1 MTALGI
7 FLLFGTV
14 MASLAGITLVSPG
27 TALDRMWALN
37 SRAYKELAPFGRA
50 VGIPFLL
57 LGATLAVAVR
67 GWFKRRLWGW
77 RLTIVVIAT
86 QALGDLVNAVLGH
99 YVEGGIGVAIAGGL
113 VLYLL
118 RRDVKTVFEASALNN

>member
-1 MTALGI
+1 MNPPIGRRATGLPRGVTAVGI

-14 MASLAGITLVSPG
+14 MASLAGITLVWPG

-37 SRAYKELAPFGRA
+37 SRAHKELAPFGRA
-50 VGIPFLL
+50 VGIPFLF
-57 LGATLAVAVR
+57 LGAALAVAVI

-86 QALGDLVNAVLGH
+86 QVL
-99 YVEGGIGVAIAGGL
+99 
-113 VLYLL
+113 
-118 RRDVKTVFEASALNN
+118 